1 MASQARLRP
10 ISTTPALLA
19 CLLGVGACA
28 ASSRGASQPAKVRS
42 VELEPMRVEVAR
54 DGKGGTRVAVYDA
67 RELFDRAGAALD
79 ADRHDQALALY
90 DRLVSSFPDSHLVA
104 PALFNAGLAL
114 EGMGDLNA
122 AVERY
127 LEVARRARAT
137 RYGLDAHIRAGAV
150 MAEQS
155 RWSEALTVFDELA
168 ARSDLAAADRIEIR
182 ARRGYVMVESG
193 RFDEAERALDAA
205 LELDQAGTRESMATR
220 YFLAMAQYYLGEVAR
235 RKAEAVRLDLPED
248 QLQRDLEAKAKLVL
262 VAQRRFEDAIRRA
275 DLYWATA
282 AGYQLGS
289 MQEDMWRALASA
301 PVPDRLRA
309 REAAIYTTEVRA
321 LARAHLDKA
330 RAAHAMNVRVA
341 DHHRTETP
349 WSASSRRRIPEI
361 DELLAREPGRA
372 DGARA
377 APARRDGKDP
387 PPPAPARPRHR
398 VPRRTDL

>member
-10 ISTTPALLA
+10 ISTAPALLA

-54 DGKGGTRVAVYDA
+54 DGKGGTRVYDA

-122 AVERY
+122 AVARY
-127 LEVARRARAT
+127 LEVARRARAS

-150 MAEQS
+150 MAEQA
-155 RWSEALTVFDELA
+155 RWSEALSVFDELA
-168 ARSDLAAADRIEIR
+168 ARSDLAVADRIEIR
-182 ARRGYVMVESG
+182 ARRGYVLVESG
-193 RFDEAERALDAA
+193 RFDEAERALGAA
-205 LELDQAGTRESMATR
+205 LELDPAGTRESMATR

-235 RKAEAVRLDLPED
+235 RRAEAVRLDLPED
-248 QLQRDLEAKAKLVL
+248 QLRRDLEAKAKLVL

-289 MQEDMWRALASA
+289 MQEDMWRALGSA

-309 REAAIYTTEVRA
+309 KEAEVYTTEVRA

-341 DHHRTETP
+341 DHHGTETP
-349 WSASSRRRIPEI
+349 WSASSRRRVAEI
-361 DELLAREPGRA
+361 DDLLAREPGRA
-372 DGARA
+372 DGARS
-377 APARRDGKDP
+377 APARREGNHP
-387 PPPAPARPRHR
+387 PPPAPARPRHH

>member
-1 MASQARLRP
+1 MVSQARVCP
-10 ISTTPALLA
+10 ISTASALLA

-28 ASSRGASQPAKVRS
+28 ASSRGASQPAKVRN

-54 DGKGGTRVAVYDA
+54 DGKGGTHVEAYDA

-79 ADRHDQALALY
+79 QGRHDQALALY
-90 DRLVSSFPDSHLVA
+90 DRLVSAFPDSHLVA

-122 AVERY
+122 AVARY

-137 RYGLDAHIRAGAV
+137 RHGLDAHIRAGAV

-155 RWSEALTVFDELA
+155 RWSEALSVFDQLA
-168 ARSDLAAADRIEIR
+168 ARDDLAPADRIEVR
-182 ARRGYVMVESG
+182 ARRGYVLVERGS
-193 RFDEAERALDAA
+193 FDEAERALGAA
-205 LELDQAGTRESMATR
+205 LELEQTGMRASVATR

-235 RKAEAVRLDLPED
+235 RKAEAVRLELPEH
-248 QLQRDLEAKAKLVL
+248 QLQRDLEAKSKLVL

-289 MQEDMWRALASA
+289 MQEDMSRALASA

-309 REAAIYTTEVRA
+309 DEAAIYATEVRA

-341 DHHRTETP
+341 EHHRTETP
-349 WSASSRRRIPEI
+349 WSASSRRRIVEI
-361 DELLAREPGRA
+361 DQLRAREPGGA
-372 DGARA
+372 DGAQA
-377 APARRDGKDP
+377 APARRDSNP

-398 VPRRTDL
+398 VPRRHDL